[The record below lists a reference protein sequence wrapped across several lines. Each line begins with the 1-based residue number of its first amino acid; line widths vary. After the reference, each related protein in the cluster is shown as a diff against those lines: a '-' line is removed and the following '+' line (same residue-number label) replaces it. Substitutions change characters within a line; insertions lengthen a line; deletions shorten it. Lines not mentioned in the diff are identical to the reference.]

1 MKKFIISLSFLL
13 LSFFDTNYTFAAT
26 NLYNITVKKPDIQM
40 FKLYKQ
46 AVLTRHKIQVNYS
59 DWVKMNNKI
68 EKYFISLYFKIW
80 RTTTLKA
87 LEKKTGDL
95 IKKYDN
101 KVLNIKQKKELNL
114 IKNIYYRAV
123 IELNK

>member
-1 MKKFIISLSFLL
+1 
-13 LSFFDTNYTFAAT
+13 
-26 NLYNITVKKPDIQM
+26 
-40 FKLYKQ
+40 
-46 AVLTRHKIQVNYS
+46 
-59 DWVKMNNKI
+59 MNKNI
-68 EKYFISLYFKIW
+68 EKYFISLYFKTG
-80 RTTTLKA
+80 RTTTLRA

-101 KVLNIKQKKELNL
+101 KILSIKQKKVLNL